1 MGVVAGSLGNSPP
14 QDVIRGIPFACDPV
28 LRSARGS
35 MQVLA
40 PSDHGLRRL
49 RRCDRLYVR
58 SEPVP
63 QLVGFLSMCFAFLP
77 WLHRVLFCSVLLLM
91 RRLHMIVLRMIVT
104 CEIFRL
110 NTALDVIFDV
120 LKDFTSDSW
129 DALLHL
135 STSPVP
141 QLGKVDPELVS
152 RGQVLMLGRFPKCRH
167 KSGYTTPSIL
177 GAHKWATGQKNP
189 YCLWCPRSLVPIE
202 RDKPYCLGG
211 SLGGEMGNI
220 TPVVLGFTKVWR
232 T

>member
-1 MGVVAGSLGNSPP
+1 MDLVAGSLGNSPP
-14 QDVIRGIPFACDPV
+14 EEVIRGIPVACDPV

-49 RRCDRLYVR
+49 RWCDAPYVR
-58 SEPVP
+58 SDVVP
-63 QLVGFLSMCFAFLP
+63 QFVGFLSVCFAFLP
-77 WLHRVLFCSVLLLM
+77 WLHRALFCSVLLLM
-91 RRLHMIVLRMIVT
+91 RRLHMIVLRMFVG
-104 CEIFRL
+104 CEVFGPK
-110 NTALDVIFDV
+110 TAPNVIFDV

-141 QLGKVDPELVS
+141 QLGKVDPELVG
-152 RGQVLMLGRFPKCRH
+152 RGQVLMLGRYPKWRH

-177 GAHKWATGQKNP
+177 GATRRNKLYLLP
-189 YCLWCPRSLVPIE
+189 FPRSLVRIE

-211 SLGGEMGNI
+211 
-220 TPVVLGFTKVWR
+220 
-232 T
+232 